1 MTSTGGS
8 VSAGDRGAAG
18 PVAFAAADDA
28 RALRALLEG
37 REGQAIPITLTVPPD
52 TDADVE
58 GHLSLQ
64 SVALTLHLDEDDTEG
79 HAISLHFPTAEDAAR
94 FRRNVILTGALAGSI
109 VLGSAGAVVI
119 SSQPASPADE
129 VPLLRTPVYERPAG
143 HGLLEGVDPIPA
155 ISVPAA
161 ATPLTTSIDPATGRP
176 ADRGFLEGVDGP
188 VPGPADSPATRPPG
202 RGPLH
207 GVDD

>member
-1 MTSTGGS
+1 MTSTGGPAS
-8 VSAGDRGAAG
+8 MGDRGAAG
-18 PVAFAAADDA
+18 AVAFASADDT

-37 REGQAIPITLTVPPD
+37 REGQTIPITLTVPPD

-64 SVALTLHLDEDDTEG
+64 SVALTLHLDEDDTAG
-79 HAISLHFPTAEDAAR
+79 HAISVHFPTADDAAR

-143 HGLLEGVDPIPA
+143 HGLLEGVDPFPA

-161 ATPLTTSIDPATGRP
+161 AMPLTTPIDPATGRP